1 MNKKHRAVK
10 LLTIFTVIIM
20 SILIIVLA
28 CQTVKIANL
37 KSKENHLRQERE
49 FLVSEIY
56 NFNTANN
63 YYSNNRE
70 EYLENYARDMLG
82 WGENGEIW
90 YTKG

>member
-1 MNKKHRAVK
+1 MDKKHRAVK

-20 SILIIVLA
+20 SLLVIVFA
-28 CQTVKIANL
+28 CQMVKISNL
-37 KSKENHLRQERE
+37 KTKEKNLLQERE
-49 FLVSEIY
+49 FLVTEIY
-56 NFNTANN
+56 NFNNANN

-82 WGENGEIW
+82 WGKNDEIW